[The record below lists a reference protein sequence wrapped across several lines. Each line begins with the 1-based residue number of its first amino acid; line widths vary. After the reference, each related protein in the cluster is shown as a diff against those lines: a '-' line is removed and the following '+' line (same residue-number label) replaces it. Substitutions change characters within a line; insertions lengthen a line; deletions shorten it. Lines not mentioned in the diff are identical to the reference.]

1 MSSEIINSLTNMNIF
16 DLDGTLR
23 DVSKSNFLAPRGNA
37 ACINKNWHNWQR
49 YANEHGMPI
58 EQGIALFNSTEN
70 PIILTSSQFGTADWC
85 KKHGLDPYGVIERQA
100 DDELTPF
107 EYKKAFIDE
116 FAQRISLWVDDNTR
130 VCRYAMSQGIKVV
143 QIAAP
148 KGKQSCQLI

>member
-1 MSSEIINSLTNMNIF
+1 MNLQNMTSMNVF

-23 DVSKSNFLAPRGNA
+23 DVTKSNFLAPRGNA
-37 ACINKNWHNWQR
+37 SRINKNWHNWQR
-49 YANEHGMPI
+49 DANEHGLPI
-58 EQGIALFNSTEN
+58 EQGIALFNSAYQ

-85 KKHGLDPYGVIERQA
+85 KKHSLVPYGVIERQA
-100 DDELTPF
+100 DDELSPF

-116 FAQRISLWVDDNTR
+116 FAQQINLWVDDNAQ

-143 QIAAP
+143 KIAAP